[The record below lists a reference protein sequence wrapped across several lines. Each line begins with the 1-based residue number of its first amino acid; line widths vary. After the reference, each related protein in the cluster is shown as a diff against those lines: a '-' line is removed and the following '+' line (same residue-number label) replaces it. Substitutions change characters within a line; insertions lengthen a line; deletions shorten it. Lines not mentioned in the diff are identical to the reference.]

1 MADYTDR
8 MADYVDVAERIR
20 TFRDKHPDGSRQPAD
35 PTKPYEIIT
44 IGDKTFVVYVAAAYR
59 TPDDTRPGIGTAWEI
74 FPGLTPYTKGSEV
87 QNAESSAW
95 GRAIVASL
103 AADTKKI
110 ASRDEVA
117 ARRAERDQHPA
128 SVPAKPA
135 PTVPAKASQTVPSVV
150 TDSARPLATQAQIG
164 KIRALYNALG
174 KLPPGNVQ
182 IGEMSKQSASML
194 IEQLIEEQQAK
205 Q

>member
-20 TFRDKHPDGSRQPAD
+20 TFREKHPDGSLQPLDLA
-35 PTKPYEIIT
+35 KPYEIIT

-59 TPDDTRPGIGTAWEI
+59 TPDDTRPGIGTAWET
-74 FPGLTPYTKGSEV
+74 FPGLTPYTKGSEI

-117 ARRAERDQHPA
+117 ARRAERDQHP
-128 SVPAKPA
+128 STTPAKA
-135 PTVPAKASQTVPSVV
+135 PAKASQTVPSVV

-174 KLPPGNVQ
+174 KVPPGNVQ
-182 IGEMSKQSASML
+182 LSEMARQSAGLL
-194 IEQLIEEQQAK
+194 IEKLIEEQQAREA
-205 Q
+205 QS

>member
-20 TFRDKHPDGSRQPAD
+20 TFREKHPEGSLQPAD

-59 TPDDTRPGIGTAWEI
+59 TPDDTRPGIGTAWET
-74 FPGLTPYTKGSEV
+74 FPGKTPYTAGSEV

-110 ASRDEVA
+110 ASLDEVS
-117 ARRAERDQHPA
+117 ARRAERDHP
-128 SVPAKPA
+128 STQPAKPSA
-135 PTVPAKASQTVPSVV
+135 TVPAKASVSVPEGGGH
-150 TDSARPLATQAQIG
+150 PLATVAQINAI
-164 KIRALYNALG
+164 KAISRALG
-174 KLPPGNVQ
+174 KVPPTRLDQ
-182 IGEMSKQSASML
+182 ISKGTANIIIQ
-194 IEQLIEEQQAK
+194 QLKEEQQAREENS
-205 Q
+205 

>member
-20 TFRDKHPDGSRQPAD
+20 AFREKHPEGSLQPLDLA
-35 PTKPYEIIT
+35 KPYEIIT

-59 TPDDTRPGIGTAWEI
+59 TPDDSRPGIGTAWET

-110 ASRDEVA
+110 ASRDEVS
-117 ARRAERDQHPA
+117 ARRAERDQHPSTA
-128 SVPAKPA
+128 PAKAPA
-135 PTVPAKASQTVPSVV
+135 RASQTVPSNV

-174 KLPPGNVQ
+174 KVPPGNVQ
-182 IGEMSKQSASML
+182 LGEMARQSAGLL
-194 IEQLIEEQQAK
+194 IEKLIEEQQAREDK
-205 Q
+205 

>member
-20 TFRDKHPDGSRQPAD
+20 AFRDKHPEGSLQPAD

-59 TPDDTRPGIGTAWEI
+59 TPDDTRPGIGTAWET

-110 ASRDEVA
+110 ASLDEVS
-117 ARRAERDQHPA
+117 ARRAERDHP
-128 SVPAKPA
+128 STQPAKPS
-135 PTVPAKASQTVPSVV
+135 PTVPAKASTSLPEGGGH
-150 TDSARPLATQAQIG
+150 PLATVAQQNAI
-164 KIRALYNALG
+164 KAISRALG
-174 KLPPGNVQ
+174 KVPPTRLDQ
-182 IGEMSKQSASML
+182 ISKGTANIIIQ
-194 IEQLIEEQQAK
+194 QLK
-205 Q
+205 

>member
-1 MADYTDR
+1 MADYNDR

-20 TFRDKHPDGSRQPAD
+20 TFREKHPEGSLQPLDLA
-35 PTKPYEIIT
+35 KPYEIIT

-59 TPDDTRPGIGTAWEI
+59 TPDDTRPGIGTAWET
-74 FPGLTPYTKGSEV
+74 FPGLTPYTKGSEI

-110 ASRDEVA
+110 ASLDEVS

-128 SVPAKPA
+128 SLPAKPA
-135 PTVPAKASQTVPSVV
+135 STVPAKASTSLPEGEGH
-150 TDSARPLATQAQIG
+150 PLATVAQQNAI
-164 KIRALYNALG
+164 KAISRALG
-174 KLPPGNVQ
+174 KVPPTRLDQ
-182 IGEMSKQSASML
+182 ISKGTANIL
-194 IEQLIEEQQAK
+194 IQQLKEEQQQRAEEES
-205 Q
+205 

>member
-20 TFRDKHPDGSRQPAD
+20 AFRDKHPEGSLQPAD

-59 TPDDTRPGIGTAWEI
+59 TPDDSRPGIGTAWET
-74 FPGLTPYTKGSEV
+74 FPGLTPYTKGSEI

-110 ASRDEVA
+110 ASLDEVS
-117 ARRAERDQHPA
+117 ARRAEQDQHPA
-128 SVPAKPA
+128 RLPAKPS
-135 PTVPAKASQTVPSVV
+135 PTVPAKASTSLPEGEGH
-150 TDSARPLATQAQIG
+150 PLATVAQQNAI
-164 KIRALYNALG
+164 KAISRALG
-174 KLPPGNVQ
+174 KLPPTRLDQ
-182 IGEMSKQSASML
+182 ISKGTANIIIQ
-194 IEQLIEEQQAK
+194 QLKEEQQAREENS
-205 Q
+205 

>member
-20 TFRDKHPDGSRQPAD
+20 TFREKHPEGSLQPLDLA
-35 PTKPYEIIT
+35 KPYEIIT

-59 TPDDTRPGIGTAWEI
+59 TPDDTRPGIGTAWET
-74 FPGLTPYTKGSEV
+74 FPGLTPYTKGSEI

-110 ASRDEVA
+110 ASLDEVA
-117 ARRAERDQHPA
+117 ARRAERDHPA
-128 SVPAKPA
+128 STPAKPA
-135 PTVPAKASQTVPSVV
+135 PTVPAKASTSIPEGEGH
-150 TDSARPLATQAQIG
+150 PLATVAQQNAI
-164 KIRALYNALG
+164 KAISRALG
-174 KLPPGNVQ
+174 KVPPTRLDQ
-182 IGEMSKQSASML
+182 ISKGTANIIIQ
-194 IEQLIEEQQAK
+194 QLKEEQQQRAEEES
-205 Q
+205 

>member
-1 MADYTDR
+1 MADYSDR

-20 TFRDKHPDGSRQPAD
+20 AFRDKHPDGSLQPVD

-59 TPDDTRPGIGTAWEI
+59 TPDDSRPGIGTAWET

-110 ASRDEVA
+110 ASLDEVS
-117 ARRAERDQHPA
+117 ARRAERDQHPS
-128 SVPAKPA
+128 SVPAKA
-135 PTVPAKASQTVPSVV
+135 PTSLQEGSGPL
-150 TDSARPLATQAQIG
+150 LATVAQQNAI
-164 KIRALYNALG
+164 KAISRALG
-174 KLPPGNVQ
+174 KTPP
-182 IGEMSKQSASML
+182 ASLDQMTKSNANIIIQQL
-194 IEQLIEEQQAK
+194 KDQQQHIEDK
-205 Q
+205 S

>member
-1 MADYTDR
+1 MVGVQADRNENTMADYTDR

-20 TFRDKHPDGSRQPAD
+20 TFRDKHPDGSLQPLDLA
-35 PTKPYEIIT
+35 KPYEIVT

-59 TPDDTRPGIGTAWEI
+59 TPDDTRPGIGTAWET

-110 ASRDEVA
+110 ASIDEVS
-117 ARRAERDQHPA
+117 ARRAEREHPA
-128 SVPAKPA
+128 I
-135 PTVPAKASQTVPSVV
+135 VPAKASVSRPE
-150 TDSARPLATQAQIG
+150 SADYPLATVAQQNAI
-164 KIRALYNALG
+164 KAISRALGHTVPTRLD
-174 KLPPGNVQ
+174 Q
-182 IGEMSKQSASML
+182 ISKGTANMIIQ
-194 IEQLIEEQQAK
+194 QLKEEQQA
-205 Q
+205 QGES

>member
-20 TFRDKHPDGSRQPAD
+20 TFREKHPEGSLQPLDLA
-35 PTKPYEIIT
+35 KPFAIVT

-59 TPDDTRPGIGTAWEI
+59 TPDDTRPGIGTAWET
-74 FPGLTPYTKGSEV
+74 FPGKTPYTAGSEV

-110 ASRDEVA
+110 ASKDEVS
-117 ARRAERDQHPA
+117 ARRAEREHPA
-128 SVPAKPA
+128 
-135 PTVPAKASQTVPSVV
+135 TVPAQASVSRPE
-150 TDSARPLATQAQIG
+150 SAEHPLATVAQQNAI
-164 KIRALYNALG
+164 KAISRALG
-174 KLPPGNVQ
+174 KVPPTRLDQ
-182 IGEMSKQSASML
+182 ISKGTANIL
-194 IEQLIEEQQAK
+194 IQQLKEEQQAREES
-205 Q
+205 

>member
-20 TFRDKHPDGSRQPAD
+20 TFRDKHPEGSLQPLD
-35 PTKPYEIIT
+35 LTKPYEIVT

-59 TPDDTRPGIGTAWEI
+59 TPDDTRPGIGTAWET

-110 ASRDEVA
+110 ASLDEVS
-117 ARRAERDQHPA
+117 ARKAEREHPA
-128 SVPAKPA
+128 
-135 PTVPAKASQTVPSVV
+135 TVPAKASVSRPE
-150 TDSARPLATQAQIG
+150 SAEQPLATVAQQNAIMAISRAIG
-164 KIRALYNALG
+164 KT
-174 KLPPGNVQ
+174 PPTRLDQ
-182 IGEMSKQSASML
+182 ISKGTANIIIQ
-194 IEQLIEEQQAK
+194 QLKAK
-205 Q
+205 QQQLEQS